1 MNSLK
6 EIAKETKAASFELS
20 ISSTEDRNKVLDKVS
35 QLLSERITDIV
46 SANQI
51 DYESGKTSGLNDQ
64 MLDRLLLTPE
74 RIEGMATDVQTIKS
88 LSDPIGEIIEQKTL
102 ENGIELK
109 KVRVPLG
116 VLGSIYES
124 RPNVTIDIAS
134 LAIKSGN
141 AALLR
146 GGKESVNSNIVLTQ
160 ILKDALSNAG
170 LPESAVGLITDPDR
184 SIVDEMLGLD
194 EYIDLLVPRGGAGL
208 IKHVYETASMPVV
221 AGGIG
226 VCHAFIDENAD
237 PRKVIPIVIN
247 SKTQRPTVC
256 NALDTVLVHKN
267 ADKLM
272 IQNMISELLDHQVEV
287 RADEQILQHITLD
300 NSLIKAAS
308 EDDWGTEFLSLVI
321 SIKTVDSL
329 QEALEHIKTHGSG
342 HTEAILSEDKP
353 SQDTFTRTI
362 DAAAVFVNA
371 STRFTDG
378 SQFGLG
384 AEVGI
389 STQKFHARGPLGL
402 KELTSYKWIGIG
414 NGQVR
419 P

>member
-35 QLLSERITDIV
+35 QLLSERIADIV

-353 SQDTFTRTI
+353 SQETFTRTI

-414 NGQVR
+414 SGQVR

>member
-20 ISSTEDRNKVLDKVS
+20 ISSTEDRNNVLDKVS
-35 QLLSERITDIV
+35 QLLSERIADIV

>member
-1 MNSLK
+1 M
-6 EIAKETKAASFELS
+6 
-20 ISSTEDRNKVLDKVS
+20 
-35 QLLSERITDIV
+35 
-46 SANQI
+46 
-51 DYESGKTSGLNDQ
+51 
-64 MLDRLLLTPE
+64 
-74 RIEGMATDVQTIKS
+74 
-88 LSDPIGEIIEQKTL
+88 
-102 ENGIELK
+102 
-109 KVRVPLG
+109 
-116 VLGSIYES
+116 
-124 RPNVTIDIAS
+124 
-134 LAIKSGN
+134 
-141 AALLR
+141 LR

-362 DAAAVFVNA
+362 DPAAVFVNA

>member
-6 EIAKETKAASFELS
+6 EIAKETKAASLELS

-170 LPESAVGLITDPDR
+170 LPKSAVGLITDPDR

-237 PRKVIPIVIN
+237 PQKVIPIVIN

-267 ADKLM
+267 ADTVM

-287 RADEQILQHITLD
+287 RADEQILQHITVD

-342 HTEAILSEDKP
+342 HTEAILSEDKT

>member
-35 QLLSERITDIV
+35 QLLSERIADIV

-74 RIEGMATDVQTIKS
+74 RIEGIATDVQTIKN
-88 LSDPIGEIIEQKTL
+88 LDDPVGEIIEQKTL

-124 RPNVTIDIAS
+124 LPNETIDIAS

>member
-35 QLLSERITDIV
+35 QLLSERIADIV

-146 GGKESVNSNIVLTQ
+146 GGKESVNSNIILTQ

-184 SIVDEMLGLD
+184 SIVDEMLVLD

>member
-6 EIAKETKAASFELS
+6 YIAEQTKLSSYELS
-20 ISSTEDRNKVLDKVS
+20 VSGTDTRNHVLDHVS
-35 QLLSERITDIV
+35 QLLTERTVDIV
-46 SANQI
+46 AANQI
-51 DYESGKTSGLNDQ
+51 DYQNGKTSGLNDQ

-74 RIEGMATDVQTIKS
+74 RIEGIATDVQTIKN
-88 LSDPIGEIIEQKTL
+88 LDDPVGEIIEQKTL

-124 RPNVTIDIAS
+124 RPNVTIDIAC

-146 GGKESVNSNIVLTQ
+146 GGKESVNSNVVLAQ
-160 ILKDALSNAG
+160 VLKDSLASAG
-170 LPESAVGLITDPDR
+170 LPESAVGLITDPAR
-184 SIVDEMLGLD
+184 TIVDEMLGLD
-194 EYIDLLVPRGGAGL
+194 QYIDLLVPRGGAGL
-208 IKHVYETASMPVV
+208 IKHVYETATMPVV

-237 PRKVIPIVIN
+237 PEKVIPIILN

-256 NALDTVLVHKN
+256 NALDTVLVHEN

-272 IQNMISELLDHQVEV
+272 VQNMVSQLVDHNVEI
-287 RADEQILQHITLD
+287 RADQRILENIQQD
-300 NSLIKAAS
+300 SPLIKPAS

-321 SIKTVDSL
+321 SIKTVNSL
-329 QEALEHIKTHGSG
+329 EEALEHIKIHGSG
-342 HTEAILSEDKP
+342 HTEAILSEDQR

>member
-35 QLLSERITDIV
+35 QLLSERIADIV

-170 LPESAVGLITDPDR
+170 LPESAVGLITDSDR

-414 NGQVR
+414 SGQVR

>member
-170 LPESAVGLITDPDR
+170 LPKSAVGLITDPDR

-237 PRKVIPIVIN
+237 PQKVIPIVIN

-267 ADKLM
+267 ADTVM

-287 RADEQILQHITLD
+287 RADEQILQHITVD

-342 HTEAILSEDKP
+342 HTEAILSEDKT

>member
-35 QLLSERITDIV
+35 QLLTERIADIV

-287 RADEQILQHITLD
+287 RADERILQHITLD

-353 SQDTFTRTI
+353 SQETFTRTI

-414 NGQVR
+414 SGQVR

>member
-35 QLLSERITDIV
+35 QLLSERIADIV

-146 GGKESVNSNIVLTQ
+146 GGKESVNSNIILTQ

-170 LPESAVGLITDPDR
+170 LPESAVGLITDSDR

>member
-35 QLLSERITDIV
+35 QLLSERIADIV

-88 LSDPIGEIIEQKTL
+88 LNDPIGEIIEQKTL

-272 IQNMISELLDHQVEV
+272 IQNMISELLD
-287 RADEQILQHITLD
+287 L
-300 NSLIKAAS
+300 SLI
-308 EDDWGTEFLSLVI
+308 
-321 SIKTVDSL
+321 
-329 QEALEHIKTHGSG
+329 HI
-342 HTEAILSEDKP
+342 
-353 SQDTFTRTI
+353 
-362 DAAAVFVNA
+362 
-371 STRFTDG
+371 
-378 SQFGLG
+378 
-384 AEVGI
+384 
-389 STQKFHARGPLGL
+389 
-402 KELTSYKWIGIG
+402 
-414 NGQVR
+414 
-419 P
+419 

>member
-102 ENGIELK
+102 DNGIELK

-237 PRKVIPIVIN
+237 PQKVIPIVIN

-267 ADKLM
+267 ADTVM

-287 RADEQILQHITLD
+287 RADEQILQHITVD

-342 HTEAILSEDKP
+342 HTEAILSEDKT

>member
-35 QLLSERITDIV
+35 QLLSERIADIV

-353 SQDTFTRTI
+353 SQETFTRTI